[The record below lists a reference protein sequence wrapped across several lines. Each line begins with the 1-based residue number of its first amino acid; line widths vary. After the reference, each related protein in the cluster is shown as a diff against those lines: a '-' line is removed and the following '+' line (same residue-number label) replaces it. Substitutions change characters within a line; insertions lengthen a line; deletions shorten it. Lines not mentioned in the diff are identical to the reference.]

1 MWIAVFKLAVRN
13 LLLHK
18 LRSFLTVLGTILGV
32 ASVIAMLSV
41 GEGSKKAAVDQIR
54 QLGATNVMVR
64 SVRPGSGGQNNQG
77 QSGSGSVGTSSL
89 ELEFGLKYEDLRML
103 EGLKSSDVES
113 GQLVKHIVPISLL
126 RKNTHNGQRRIDNA
140 RILGTTPELL
150 SVKNLNVDRGRF
162 IADSDLAGFSNVAVL
177 SQGAAQRLFGFTDPM
192 RASVLIGQGAYTVIG
207 ILKQQGSGNA
217 KAGQIGADNLNLDIY
232 IPLATARSRFGDR
245 QRIVSAGSRSYER
258 NQLSEIAINVAA
270 EDLVPQT
277 AEMVRRLLETKHKND
292 QEYEVIVPL
301 ELLEQAEHEKQI
313 WNIVLGSIAG
323 ISLLV
328 GGIGIMNIMLATV
341 TERTREI
348 GIRRAIGAK
357 RSDIIR
363 QFLIETIVLSTTGG
377 LAGIVVGVTIPLAVT
392 YFADIPT
399 ITSTWSILVAF
410 GISVLTG
417 IIFGVYPARK
427 AACMNPIEALRH
439 Q

>member
-1 MWIAVFKLAVRN
+1 MWIATFRLAIRN

-64 SVRPGSGGQNNQG
+64 SVRPGSSKDSGGDSS
-77 QSGSGSVGTSSL
+77 QSAAQTSDSRVL
-89 ELEFGLKYEDLRML
+89 SYGLKHEDLRVL
-103 EGLKSSDVES
+103 EGLKNAES
-113 GQLVKHIVPISLL
+113 EQGVLVRHVVPISLL
-126 RKNTHNGQRRIDNA
+126 RKNAQHGKNRIENS
-140 RILGTTPELL
+140 RVLGTTPELL
-150 SVKNLNVDRGRF
+150 EVKNLNLARGRF
-162 IADSDLAGFSNVAVL
+162 ITADDIRDFKNVVVLSEGAAKRLFSFEDPMGQAVL
-177 SQGAAQRLFGFTDPM
+177 LGN
-192 RASVLIGQGAYTVIG
+192 GAYRVVG
-207 ILKQQGSGNA
+207 ILRQQASGNET
-217 KAGQIGADNLNLDIY
+217 AGQFGADNLNEDLY
-232 IPLATARSRFGDR
+232 IPISSARSRFGEL

-258 NQLSEIAINVAA
+258 NQLSEIAISVES
-270 EDLVPQT
+270 EDVVPQT
-277 AEMVRRLLETKHKND
+277 AEMIRKLLETKHKD
-292 QEYEVIVPL
+292 DHEYEVVVPL
-301 ELLEQAEHEKQI
+301 ELLQQAEHEKQI

-357 RSDIIR
+357 RTDIIR
-363 QFLIETIVLSTTGG
+363 QFLVETIVLSTTGG
-377 LAGIVVGVTIPLAVT
+377 LIGIFLGVVIPWAVT
-392 YFADIPT
+392 HFAGIPT
-399 ITSTWSILVAF
+399 ITSIWSVVVAF
-410 GISVLTG
+410 GISVVTG
-417 IIFGVYPARK
+417 IVFGVYPARK
-427 AACMNPIEALRH
+427 AALMNPIEALRH